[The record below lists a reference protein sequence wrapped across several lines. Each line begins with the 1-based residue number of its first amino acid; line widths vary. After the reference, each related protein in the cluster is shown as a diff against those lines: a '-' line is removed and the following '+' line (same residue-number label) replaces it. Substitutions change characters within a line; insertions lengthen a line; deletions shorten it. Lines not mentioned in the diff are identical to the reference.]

1 MDVPAVVGEAFQRSS
16 RSASSTPLRARS
28 KTTQSGGSGR
38 KPVSTI
44 MKALPRASQSR
55 GPSPSHR
62 GQGSVGVDVPV
73 EVHHHQEF
81 HVHDGRTQTITM
93 GVDPVEYGRMVGEA
107 GWGVV
112 CARQKW
118 VVCAGQTLVVCA
130 RYFCVIL
137 SLYLCNMILFV
148 AFFLDIITQLI
159 TVVFF
164 LTSLCGF
171 FVFRLVF
178 RAFSFSSCVA
188 PPLTQLHPS
197 CLTQRTQLTPL
208 ISQLTKL
215 ISHNSSLTTQ
225 LTQLIS
231 FNSSHTIQLTQELLS
246 CGIWWSCFRVLSL
259 NFTQVLSHNSS
270 HNSHNSS
277 HTTPLIS
284 QFTQLIS
291 HNSTHSR
298 AAFVWH
304 LVELLSCPL
313 TELHASSFTQL
324 IPQLTQLISHN
335 SSHLTTHTTHLTQ
348 FNSLKSCF
356 CVAFGGAAFVSS
368 H

>member
-1 MDVPAVVGEAFQRSS
+1 MSSSDPTSNLESLNISSESMDVPAVVGEAFQRSS

-73 EVHHHQEF
+73 EVHHHEEF

-159 TVVFF
+159 TVFFF

-171 FVFRLVF
+171 F
-178 RAFSFSSCVA
+178 
-188 PPLTQLHPS
+188 
-197 CLTQRTQLTPL
+197 
-208 ISQLTKL
+208 
-215 ISHNSSLTTQ
+215 
-225 LTQLIS
+225 
-231 FNSSHTIQLTQELLS
+231 
-246 CGIWWSCFRVLSL
+246 CF
-259 NFTQVLSHNSS
+259 
-270 HNSHNSS
+270 
-277 HTTPLIS
+277 
-284 QFTQLIS
+284 
-291 HNSTHSR
+291 
-298 AAFVWH
+298 
-304 LVELLSCPL
+304 
-313 TELHASSFTQL
+313 
-324 IPQLTQLISHN
+324 
-335 SSHLTTHTTHLTQ
+335 
-348 FNSLKSCF
+348 
-356 CVAFGGAAFVSS
+356 
-368 H
+368 

>member
-1 MDVPAVVGEAFQRSS
+1 MSSSDPISNLESLNISSESMDVPAVVGEAFQRSS

-118 VVCAGQTLVVCA
+118 VVCARQTLVVCA

-137 SLYLCNMILFV
+137 SLYLCNMILLV
-148 AFFLDIITQLI
+148 A
-159 TVVFF
+159 VF
-164 LTSLCGF
+164 SL
-171 FVFRLVF
+171 
-178 RAFSFSSCVA
+178 
-188 PPLTQLHPS
+188 H
-197 CLTQRTQLTPL
+197 
-208 ISQLTKL
+208 
-215 ISHNSSLTTQ
+215 H
-225 LTQLIS
+225 
-231 FNSSHTIQLTQELLS
+231 
-246 CGIWWSCFRVLSL
+246 
-259 NFTQVLSHNSS
+259 
-270 HNSHNSS
+270 
-277 HTTPLIS
+277 
-284 QFTQLIS
+284 
-291 HNSTHSR
+291 
-298 AAFVWH
+298 
-304 LVELLSCPL
+304 
-313 TELHASSFTQL
+313 
-324 IPQLTQLISHN
+324 
-335 SSHLTTHTTHLTQ
+335 HTTHHSASQSNTVETP
-348 FNSLKSCF
+348 
-356 CVAFGGAAFVSS
+356 VATL
-368 H
+368 